1 MAKYGK
7 WLGGSLGWA
16 FGGPL
21 GGILGFALGSL
32 FDSATITTLEDK
44 RDHSTHSGDFNV
56 SLLVLVAAVM
66 KADGKVLKSEV
77 EYVKEFFV
85 KQFGAQKT
93 RELMQALKQIL
104 EQNIPLREVCL
115 QIRQHMDHPLRL
127 QLLHFLYGVSMSD
140 GEVDEAEINQIE
152 TIGNYLGIS
161 AADMESLK
169 AMFYKNHDADYKIL
183 EIEKTASDE
192 EVKKA
197 YRKMAVKHHPD
208 KVAQLGPEMQKA
220 AEEKFKSIQQAYDNI
235 KKKRK
240 MN

>member
-1 MAKYGK
+1 
-7 WLGGSLGWA
+7 
-16 FGGPL
+16 
-21 GGILGFALGSL
+21 
-32 FDSATITTLEDK
+32 
-44 RDHSTHSGDFNV
+44 
-56 SLLVLVAAVM
+56 
-66 KADGKVLKSEV
+66 
-77 EYVKEFFV
+77 
-85 KQFGAQKT
+85 
-93 RELMQALKQIL
+93 MQALKQIL

-140 GEVDEAEINQIE
+140 GEVDEAEMNQIE

-183 EIEKTASDE
+183 EIEKTATDE

-220 AEEKFKSIQQAYDNI
+220 AEEKFKSVQQAYDNI